1 MEMITPIALVVWA
14 VALAAVIAAVVLV
27 RRRRRRSAE
36 PGIPIAHRERLT
48 ALPAYRRVL
57 LRVRILIGAAVVMIV
72 LLVASSAVLTARPAT
87 VTLLNPE
94 LHNRDI
100 VLCLDVSGSMIA
112 YDAAVLDVFEQLA
125 KEFTGER
132 ISMVVFNASAVT
144 YFPLTNDY
152 DYIEAQLER
161 LAGEFESEDASY
173 FSGTLFGNGSSLVG
187 DGLASCVTRFDRT
200 DTERSRSIIFV
211 TDNFVSGEEIFT
223 LPEAAELAADR
234 GVRVYGI
241 NPGDASEKDYLA
253 EFAIEFEDAMVTS
266 GGAYYA
272 LEDPAVVPAVVDSI
286 TAEQAAVIP
295 GAAEIVRNEHPELPI
310 LIAFGVLAA
319 FMLLAWRLKR

>member
-1 MEMITPIALVVWA
+1 MIAPVALVAWFVVAAAVVAA
-14 VALAAVIAAVVLV
+14 VALL
-27 RRRRRRSAE
+27 RGRKRTEGDR
-36 PGIPIAHRERLT
+36 GIPIAHRERLT
-48 ALPAYRRVL
+48 ELPAYRRVL
-57 LRVRILIGAAVVMIV
+57 LRVRVLVGAFVVMIV
-72 LLVASSAVLTARPAT
+72 LLVGSSAVLTARPAT
-87 VTLLNPE
+87 VELVNPE

-100 VLCLDVSGSMIA
+100 VLCLDVSGSMIT
-112 YDAAVLDVFEQLA
+112 YDAAVLEVFRELTA
-125 KEFTGER
+125 EFTGER

-152 DYIEAQLER
+152 DYIVTQLDR
-161 LAGEFESEDASY
+161 LAAEFESDQASY
-173 FSGTLFGNGSSLVG
+173 YSGTLFGNGSSLVG

-223 LPEAAELAADR
+223 LPDAAELASQR

-241 NPGDASEKDYLA
+241 NPGDASQKGYLE
-253 EFAIEFEDAMVTS
+253 EFAVEFEQAMVAS

-272 LEDPAVVPAVVDSI
+272 LEEPDVVPAVVDSI

-295 GAAEIVRNEHPELPI
+295 GAAEIVRSEHPEVPI
-310 LIAFGVLAA
+310 LLAFGALAGL
-319 FMLLAWRLKR
+319 MLLAWRLRR

>member
-1 MEMITPIALVVWA
+1 MIAPEAIVAWVVA
-14 VALAAVIAAVVLV
+14 VAAVVAGVVLL
-27 RRRRRRSAE
+27 RRRRRSDE
-36 PGIPIAHRERLT
+36 RGIPIAHRERLT
-48 ALPAYRRVL
+48 ELPAYRRVL
-57 LRVRILIGAAVVMIV
+57 LRIRLLVGAMVVMIA
-72 LLVASSAVLTARPAT
+72 LLIGSSAALTARPAT
-87 VTLLNPE
+87 VELINPE

-100 VLCLDVSGSMIA
+100 VLCLDVSGSMIT
-112 YDAAVLDVFEQLA
+112 YDAAVLEVFRQLT

-152 DYIEAQLER
+152 DYIVTQLDR
-161 LAGEFESEDASY
+161 LAGEFENDEASY
-173 FSGTLFGNGSSLVG
+173 YSGTLFGNGSSLVG
-187 DGLASCVTRFDRT
+187 DGLASCVTRFDQVES
-200 DTERSRSIIFV
+200 ERSRSIIFV

-223 LPEAAELAADR
+223 LPEAAALAADR

-241 NPGDASEKDYLA
+241 NPGDASQKDYLE
-253 EFAIEFEDAMVTS
+253 EFAVEFEQSMVSS

-295 GAAEIVRNEHPELPI
+295 GAAEIVRTEHPALPI
-310 LIAFGVLAA
+310 FVGFAALALL
-319 FMLLAWRLKR
+319 MLLAWRLKR

>member
-1 MEMITPIALVVWA
+1 MIAPLALAAWA
-14 VALAAVIAAVVLV
+14 VAALAVVAAVVLV
-27 RRRRRRSAE
+27 RRKKRRGADR
-36 PGIPIAHRERLT
+36 GIPIAHRERLT
-48 ALPAYRRVL
+48 ELPAYQRAL
-57 LRVRILIGAAVVMIV
+57 LRIRILVGALVVMIV
-72 LLVASSAVLTARPAT
+72 LLIGSSAVLTARPAT

-112 YDAAVLDVFEQLA
+112 YDAAVIEVFEQLA
-125 KEFTGER
+125 DEFTGER

-152 DYIEAQLER
+152 DYIVRQLER
-161 LAGEFESEDASY
+161 LAGEFENEDASY
-173 FSGTLFGNGSSLVG
+173 FSGTLLGNGSSLVG
-187 DGLASCVTRFDRT
+187 DGLASCVTRFDNT
-200 DTERSRSIIFV
+200 ESERSRSIIFV

-223 LPEAAELAADR
+223 LPEAAALAADR

-241 NPGDASEKDYLA
+241 NPGDASQKDYLV
-253 EFAIEFEDAMVTS
+253 EFAVEFEQAMTES

-272 LEDPAVVPAVVDSI
+272 LEDPAVVPEVVDSI

-295 GAAEIVRNEHPELPI
+295 GAAEIVKNEHPEVPI
-310 LIAFGVLAA
+310 LVAFAVLAA
-319 FMLLAWRLKR
+319 LMGLAWRLKR

>member
-1 MEMITPIALVVWA
+1 MIAPLALVAWA
-14 VALAAVIAAVVLV
+14 VAVAAVVVAVILV
-27 RRRRRRSAE
+27 RRSRRRSAD

-57 LRVRILIGAAVVMIV
+57 LRVRILVGATVVVIALLIG
-72 LLVASSAVLTARPAT
+72 SSAMLTARPAT
-87 VTLLNPE
+87 VALLNPE

-100 VLCLDVSGSMIA
+100 VLCLDVSGSMIT
-112 YDAAVLDVFEQLA
+112 YDAAVLEVFEQLTE
-125 KEFTGER
+125 EFTGER

-152 DYIEAQLER
+152 DYIVQQLDR
-161 LAGEFESEDASY
+161 LAEEFESEQAS
-173 FSGTLFGNGSSLVG
+173 FLSGTLFGNGSSLVG

-200 DTERSRSIIFV
+200 DSERSRSIIFV

-223 LPEAAELAADR
+223 LPEAAALASDR

-241 NPGDASEKDYLA
+241 NPGDASQKDYLEA
-253 EFAIEFEDAMVTS
+253 FAIEFEEAMTSS
-266 GGAYYA
+266 GGVYYA

-295 GAAEIVRNEHPELPI
+295 GAAEIVRNEHPEVPI
-310 LIAFGVLAA
+310 LVAFAVLAA
-319 FMLLAWRLKR
+319 LMVLGWRLKR

>member
-1 MEMITPIALVVWA
+1 MIAPLALVAWA
-14 VALAAVIAAVVLV
+14 VAVAAVIAAVVLV
-27 RRRRRRSAE
+27 RRRRRGSVDR
-36 PGIPIAHRERLT
+36 GIPIAHRERLT
-48 ALPAYRRVL
+48 ELPAYRRAL
-57 LRVRILIGAAVVMIV
+57 LRIRILVGSLVVMIV
-72 LLVASSAVLTARPAT
+72 LLIASSAVLTARPAT

-112 YDAAVLDVFEQLA
+112 YDAAVLEVFEQLTE
-125 KEFTGER
+125 EFTGER

-152 DYIEAQLER
+152 DYIVRQLER
-161 LAGEFESEDASY
+161 LATEFENEDASY
-173 FSGTLFGNGSSLVG
+173 FSGTLLGNGSSLVG

-200 DTERSRSIIFV
+200 DIERSRSIIFV
-211 TDNFVSGEEIFT
+211 TDNFVSGEEIIT
-223 LPEAAELAADR
+223 LPEASALASDR

-241 NPGDASEKDYLA
+241 NPGDASQKDYLE
-253 EFAIEFEDAMVTS
+253 EFAIEFEQAMVES

-295 GAAEIVRNEHPELPI
+295 GAAEIVKNEHPELPI
-310 LIAFGVLAA
+310 LVAFAVLAA
-319 FMLLAWRLKR
+319 LMGLAWRLKR

>member
-1 MEMITPIALVVWA
+1 MIAPLAIVAWA
-14 VALAAVIAAVVLV
+14 VAVVAVITAVILV
-27 RRRRRRSAE
+27 RRSRRRSAD

-48 ALPAYRRVL
+48 ALPAYRRTL
-57 LRVRILIGAAVVMIV
+57 LRIRILVGAMALMIV
-72 LLVASSAVLTARPAT
+72 FLIASSAALTARPAT
-87 VTLLNPE
+87 VELINPE

-112 YDAAVLDVFEQLA
+112 YDAAVLEVFTQLTD
-125 KEFTGER
+125 EFTGER

-152 DYIEAQLER
+152 DYIVAQLDR

-200 DTERSRSIIFV
+200 DSERSRSIIFV

-223 LPEAAELAADR
+223 LPEAAALAADR

-253 EFAIEFEDAMVTS
+253 QFAIEFEDAMVSS

-295 GAAEIVRNEHPELPI
+295 GASEIVRTEHPELPI
-310 LIAFGVLAA
+310 LAAFVVLAGL
-319 FMLLAWRLKR
+319 MVLGWRLKR

>member
-1 MEMITPIALVVWA
+1 MIVPWA
-14 VALAAVIAAVVLV
+14 ILAWVLAVAAVIAAVVLV
-27 RRRRRRSAE
+27 RRRRRRTADR
-36 PGIPIAHRERLT
+36 GIPIAHRERLT
-48 ALPAYRRVL
+48 ELPAYRRVL
-57 LRVRILIGAAVVMIV
+57 LRIRILVGAMVVMIV
-72 LLVASSAVLTARPAT
+72 LLIASSAVLTARPAT
-87 VTLLNPE
+87 VSLVNPE

-112 YDAAVLDVFEQLA
+112 YDAAVLEVFEQLTE
-125 KEFTGER
+125 EFTGER

-152 DYIEAQLER
+152 DYIVKQLDR
-161 LAGEFESEDASY
+161 LAGEFESEEASY

-187 DGLASCVTRFDRT
+187 DGLASCVMRFDHT
-200 DTERSRSIIFV
+200 GSERSRSIIFV

-223 LPEAAELAADR
+223 LPEAAQLATDR

-241 NPGDASEKDYLA
+241 NPGDASQKDYL
-253 EFAIEFEDAMVTS
+253 EEYAIEFEEAMITS
-266 GGAYYA
+266 GGVYYA

-286 TAEQAAVIP
+286 TAEQAALIP

-310 LIAFGVLAA
+310 LVGFAVLAGL
-319 FMLLAWRLKR
+319 MVLGWRLRR

>member
-1 MEMITPIALVVWA
+1 MIAPLALVAWA
-14 VALAAVIAAVVLV
+14 VAVAAAIAAVVLV
-27 RRRRRRSAE
+27 RRRRGSIDR
-36 PGIPIAHRERLT
+36 GIPIAHRERLT
-48 ALPAYRRVL
+48 ELPAYRRAL
-57 LRVRILIGAAVVMIV
+57 LRIRILVGSLVVMIV
-72 LLVASSAVLTARPAT
+72 LLIASSAVLTARPAT

-112 YDAAVLDVFEQLA
+112 YDAAVLEVFEQLTE
-125 KEFTGER
+125 EFTGER

-152 DYIEAQLER
+152 DYIVQQLER
-161 LAGEFESEDASY
+161 LATEFENEDASY
-173 FSGTLFGNGSSLVG
+173 FSGTLLGNGSSLVG

-200 DTERSRSIIFV
+200 ESERSRSIIFV

-223 LPEAAELAADR
+223 LPEAATLASDR

-241 NPGDASEKDYLA
+241 NPGDASQKDYLE
-253 EFAIEFEDAMVTS
+253 EFAIEFEQAMVES

-295 GAAEIVRNEHPELPI
+295 GAAEIVKNEHPEVPI
-310 LIAFGVLAA
+310 LVAFAVLAA
-319 FMLLAWRLKR
+319 LMALAWRLKR